1 MAMPLA
7 HRRFTVDE
15 YHRMAEAGI
24 LGEGDRVEL
33 LDGEIVLMSPVGTRH
48 ASTVARLI
56 ERLRDLAGSRATV
69 WAQLPIRL
77 NRYSEPEP
85 DLALLRR
92 REDFYADR
100 HPGPQDVLL
109 VVEVA
114 DSSRRADREQKIP
127 LYARAGIADVWLV
140 DLPRDVIE
148 VYRDPAAGTYRSV
161 ETVARVGMLT
171 VLRLPD
177 LALPA
182 AELLGG

>member
-33 LDGEIVLMSPVGTRH
+33 LDGEIVLMSPMGTRH

-127 LYARAGIADVWLV
+127 LYARAGIPEVWLV

-148 VYRDPAAGTYRSV
+148 VYRDPAAGAYGTV
-161 ETVARVGMLT
+161 QTVARGET
-171 VLRLPD
+171 
-177 LALPA
+177 LALLKLPGASFPA
-182 AELLGG
+182 GEVLGG